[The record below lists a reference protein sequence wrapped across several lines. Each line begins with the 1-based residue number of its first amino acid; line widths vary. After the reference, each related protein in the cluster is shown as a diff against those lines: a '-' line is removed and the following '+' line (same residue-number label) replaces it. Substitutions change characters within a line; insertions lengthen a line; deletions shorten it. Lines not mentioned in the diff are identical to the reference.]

1 MSKNSMSILNKSIFS
16 YGIYVEGTFAYKL
29 AFTGNLHVS
38 LHYTVHQRS
47 PAEDA
52 RQVNHTAGPATGRG
66 GGILF
71 GVSWISRYV
80 CAAPKGRVFKP
91 F

>member
-66 GGILF
+66 GDALVCMLDMYVQSERVGF
-71 GVSWISRYV
+71 SSRFSL
-80 CAAPKGRVFKP
+80 K
-91 F
+91 